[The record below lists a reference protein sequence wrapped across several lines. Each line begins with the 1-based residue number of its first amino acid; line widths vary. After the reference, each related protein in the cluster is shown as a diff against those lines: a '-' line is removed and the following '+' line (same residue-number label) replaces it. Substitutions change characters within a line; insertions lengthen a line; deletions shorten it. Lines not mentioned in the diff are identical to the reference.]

1 MRTFEE
7 WLKDENLDE
16 GLMKNLA
23 LGAALAGGAMGITGC
38 GDSSC
43 KAPQS
48 VDYDSVRGD
57 SLGKPFGKI
66 YRQRR
71 EKLQQKAQQLRDA
84 GRTSGTFRQDKLV
97 PQPDH
102 IKSTTSD
109 SAGKFL

>member
-57 SLGKPFGKI
+57 SLGKPFGV
-66 YRQRR
+66 Y
-71 EKLQQKAQQLRDA
+71 
-84 GRTSGTFRQDKLV
+84 
-97 PQPDH
+97 
-102 IKSTTSD
+102 TSD
-109 SAGKFL
+109 SFLTWQCEGNAKGCG